1 MFQIESGDWIHLL
14 RTRLALTIVF
24 FSCFVVSTSLVK
36 TLTPTSSVFV
46 GWISVALIEL
56 GLCLISRLSNLSR
69 VFTAV
74 WTSILC
80 LLAVLQ
86 AVLLVTLS
94 QTLTDALFSDWLAVS
109 VTTLV
114 LSSVV
119 QDILIKPLTLNV
131 FDRFQGLLF
140 NKK

>member
-1 MFQIESGDWIHLL
+1 MFQVESGDWVHLL

-56 GLCLISRLSNLSR
+56 GLFLISRLSYLSR
-69 VFTAV
+69 AFTSV
-74 WTSILC
+74 WTFVLC
-80 LLAVLQ
+80 LLALLQ

-94 QTLTDALFSDWLAVS
+94 QTLTDSLFSDWLAVS
-109 VTTLV
+109 VTTLF

-119 QDILIKPLTLNV
+119 QDILIKPLAVSV
-131 FDRFQGLLF
+131 FVRFQGLLY